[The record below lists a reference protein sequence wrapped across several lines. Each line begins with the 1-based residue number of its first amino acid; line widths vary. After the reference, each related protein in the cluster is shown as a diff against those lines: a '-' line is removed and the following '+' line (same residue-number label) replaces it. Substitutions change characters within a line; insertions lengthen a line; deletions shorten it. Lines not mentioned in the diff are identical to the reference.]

1 MMKNSLKFLSR
12 SMNSMLMVFIIGGI
26 VVSCEK
32 AFEYKLPEANSRP
45 DLTPPTA
52 SFSAS
57 ETDDFLTWT
66 FANTSSSATD
76 YVWDFGDGNT
86 STEIDGINTYP
97 DEGTYTITLT
107 ASDKLNVTS
116 TTTMMIEVK
125 EPDAPVVITPVVLEA
140 DFEDNSLPD
149 GTGDGRDS
157 WRNSFGGVIQITS
170 SPVQSG
176 DQASKYPAAGD
187 RVAYQE
193 NIEVTPNTDYTIT
206 YYYTLKTNNPGSVT
220 LSVIGGSIADLS
232 EVDSKKLVD
241 FVGTDQTSSSTYVPV
256 NLNFNTGAN
265 NTIAILITN
274 EGEEARV
281 DNISITPVGG

>member
-1 MMKNSLKFLSR
+1 MKNSLKFLSR
-12 SMNSMLMVFIIGGI
+12 SMNTMLLVFLVAGI
-26 VVSCEK
+26 VASCED
-32 AFEYKLPEANSRP
+32 AFKYDLPEANSQP

-57 ETDDFLTWT
+57 VTDEFLTWT

-86 STEIDGINTYP
+86 STEIDGANTYP
-97 DEGTYTITLT
+97 DEGTYTVTLT

-116 TTTMMIEVK
+116 TINMEIVVVEPEV
-125 EPDAPVVITPVVLEA
+125 PMVIVPVVLEP
-140 DFEDNSLPD
+140 DFEDLSLPD

-157 WRNSFGGVIQITS
+157 WRNDFGGVIQITG

-176 DQASKYPAAGD
+176 DQASKYPSAGD
-187 RVAYQE
+187 RIAYQE
-193 NIEVTPNTDYTIT
+193 GIEVTPNTDYTIT
-206 YYYTLKTNNPGSVT
+206 YYYTLKTNNPGSIT
-220 LSVIGGSIADLS
+220 LTVLGGGITDLS
-232 EVDSKKLVD
+232 EVDANKLAD
-241 FVGTDQTSSSTYVPV
+241 FVGTDQSDANTYVQV

-265 NTIAILITN
+265 DSIAILITN
-274 EGEEARV
+274 EGEEARL